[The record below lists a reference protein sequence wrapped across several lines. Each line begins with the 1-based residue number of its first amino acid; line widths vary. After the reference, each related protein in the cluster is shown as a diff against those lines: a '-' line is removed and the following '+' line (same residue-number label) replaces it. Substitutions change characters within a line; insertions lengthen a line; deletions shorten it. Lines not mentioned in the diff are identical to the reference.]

1 MNSFF
6 EDIKNKKKIFLN
18 NAELELFPKTNHEN
32 FFSKIWEGKKELI
45 KEYEELS
52 NLYYIILPEISSKL
66 NQYHNKNYN
75 ERFWEI
81 LIGYWLHHFISK
93 YLEKL
98 NSLKF
103 FFDNYKKEELKFY
116 VKKYN
121 NLKFIPLEFVDYGYY
136 QYDHDLNS
144 NCQKEIL
151 EFLDFKNFSILE
163 DKDNYSGIENIK
175 KKLKKNAKKNFLN
188 SLQKIKNIRNQKIVA
203 YKTKL
208 KFFEKF
214 KFNFIIGEG
223 INFFPENLECYNYI
237 NIFEKTKLDITF
249 RNFENTNNNTFKDF
263 VLKKCMF
270 YIPTVF
276 LENFKNHKTIIDQL
290 NLPSNPKVI
299 LTSNGFQNSSFYSRY
314 IAEKIK
320 AGTKLVI
327 SQHGGV
333 YGQQRNHFPT
343 YFENKV
349 SDKFLSW
356 GWTENGQIPFMMLK
370 KIDKFNNN
378 KQKNILFE
386 VRPHRIY
393 PKRTE
398 ILESQF
404 QTSNY
409 YNQCGKLLRMIRGT
423 SVEKNFYIKLS
434 PKGYDF
440 DEEKIF
446 KNSNPKVKFVNR
458 YSPMTEAR
466 KNASL
471 LIFSTISTGH
481 LEATASNYP
490 FMILNVYPNYFKS
503 EIEDIFMEMSK
514 LGILHFNVESL
525 FMTLKNIENDIY
537 SWWSSETLQTFIR
550 KYRNNYANVENEFKL
565 QKLKKVLKF

>member
-6 EDIKNKKKIFLN
+6 EDIKDKKKIFLN

-32 FFSKIWEGKKELI
+32 FFSKIWEGEKKLM

-52 NLYYIILPEISSKL
+52 NLYYVILPEISSKL

-121 NLKFIPLEFVDYGYY
+121 NIKFIPLEFVDYGYY

-151 EFLDFKNFSILE
+151 EFLDFTNFSILE

-175 KKLKKNAKKNFLN
+175 KKLKKNSKKNLLN

-214 KFNFIIGEG
+214 KFNFIIGES
-223 INFFPENLECYNYI
+223 INFFPERLECYNYI
-237 NIFEKTKLDITF
+237 DIFEKTKLDITF
-249 RNFENTNNNTFKDF
+249 RNFENTKNNTFKDF

-314 IAEKIK
+314 IAEKTE

-343 YFENKV
+343 YLENKV

-440 DEEKIF
+440 DEEEIF

-490 FMILNVYPNYFKS
+490 FMILNVYPNFFKS

-514 LGILHFNVESL
+514 LGILHFNAESL

-537 SWWSSETLQTFIR
+537 SWWSSETLQTFIK
-550 KYRNNYANVENEFKL
+550 KYRNNYANVEDEFKL